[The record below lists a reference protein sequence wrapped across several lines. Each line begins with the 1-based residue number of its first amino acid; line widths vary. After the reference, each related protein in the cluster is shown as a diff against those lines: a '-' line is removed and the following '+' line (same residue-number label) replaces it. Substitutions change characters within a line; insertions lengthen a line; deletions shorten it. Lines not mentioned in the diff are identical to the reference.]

1 MENLSMASLIE
12 LARQDMCRTTQ
23 RHRFKFPLP
32 KDLTQELLL
41 QSYTAQVAA
50 RGMSFVDDGF
60 VKYYV
65 AEFASWLTDPAQ
77 KNSLMLCGGC
87 GTGKTTLALAFMSM
101 ANALSERAYKTPS
114 FDVQRL
120 PAEEQRQIA
129 ILSRFPR
136 VRLYTAQEIADAA
149 RRSKEDRTDEYA
161 AIKRTQFLIID
172 DLGCEPTEVKN
183 FGTSVTPITDI
194 IYERYASMSPTI
206 ITSNLDS
213 SQIRT
218 EYNPR
223 VADRL
228 NEICKVLGYK
238 NDSYRR

>member
-1 MENLSMASLIE
+1 
-12 LARQDMCRTTQ
+12 
-23 RHRFKFPLP
+23 
-32 KDLTQELLL
+32 
-41 QSYTAQVAA
+41 
-50 RGMSFVDDGF
+50 MSFVDDGF

-183 FGTSVTPITDI
+183 FGTSVTPIT
-194 IYERYASMSPTI
+194 
-206 ITSNLDS
+206 TSSTNAM
-213 SQIRT
+213 R
-218 EYNPR
+218 P
-223 VADRL
+223 
-228 NEICKVLGYK
+228 
-238 NDSYRR
+238 